1 MDAAPPRRR
10 FDLPRRARITRGGH
24 FVRLK
29 ATGRRVAWG
38 CMVANWL
45 PAAPGAPSQLGV
57 IVSRRLGGAVVRNRA
72 RRLLK
77 ESFRLHQHELAQP
90 IELVLVA
97 RNSIVGR
104 VRAEVEKDLL
114 AGLARNRLLKSASA

>member
-1 MDAAPPRRR
+1 MASRERERR
-10 FDLPRRARITRGGH
+10 FGLPRRARIARGGE

-29 ATGRRVAWG
+29 ETGRRAPWG
-38 CMVANWL
+38 CMMANWL
-45 PAAPGAPSQLGV
+45 PAAAGSASRLGV
-57 IVSRRLGGAVVRNRA
+57 IVSRRLGGAVARNRA

-90 IELVLVA
+90 LDLVLVA

-104 VRAEVEKDLL
+104 VRAEVERDFL
-114 AGLARNRLLKSASA
+114 AGLARNRLLKQSTA

>member
-1 MDAAPPRRR
+1 MDACPPERR
-10 FDLPRRARITRGGH
+10 FGLPRRARIARGGD

-29 ATGRRVAWG
+29 NTGRRVAWG
-38 CMVANWL
+38 CMLANWL
-45 PAAPGAPSQLGV
+45 PAAPGTPARLGV

-77 ESFRLHQHELAQP
+77 ECFRLHQHDLAQP

-104 VRAEVEKDLL
+104 VRAEVERDFL
-114 AGLARNRLLKSASA
+114 AGLVRNRLLKAPAA